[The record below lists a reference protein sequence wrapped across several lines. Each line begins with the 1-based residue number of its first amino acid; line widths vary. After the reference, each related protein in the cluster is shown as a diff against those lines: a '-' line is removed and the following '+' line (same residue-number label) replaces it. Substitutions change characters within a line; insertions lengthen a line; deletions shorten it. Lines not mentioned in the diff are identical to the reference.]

1 VIGSRGR
8 VSEIVAGKRPVS
20 KEQAKKLAEFF
31 HVGVD
36 LFI

>member
-1 VIGSRGR
+1 
-8 VSEIVAGKRPVS
+8 VSEILAGKRS
-20 KEQAKKLAEFF
+20 MTKEQAKRVAEFF

>member
-1 VIGSRGR
+1 
-8 VSEIVAGKRPVS
+8 VSEILGGKRS
-20 KEQAKKLAEFF
+20 MTKEQAKKVAEFF